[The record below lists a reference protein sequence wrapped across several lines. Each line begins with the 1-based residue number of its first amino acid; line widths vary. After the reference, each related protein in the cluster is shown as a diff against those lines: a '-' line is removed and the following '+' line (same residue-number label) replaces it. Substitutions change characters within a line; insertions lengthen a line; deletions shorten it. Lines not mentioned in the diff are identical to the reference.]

1 MFNLRGRACWLTHCC
16 WLGRCLGQ
24 RLQNVVSCED
34 YTAAIKKCQG
44 FELDQETG
52 QYTKLIPY
60 VTDPATQC
68 EEFGEG
74 PSLAALAQGVAA
86 LAQGGAG
93 VAALLEPVG
102 RDVNVG
108 DGDKLDIMSF
118 VHETM
123 PHHVFELK
131 PKEIFVKA
139 MLAVVQK
146 LVLKK
151 QNMGHGTR
159 LEVVNALLHHPK
171 AAKNLNLVQYLMMI
185 P

>member
-1 MFNLRGRACWLTHCC
+1 M
-16 WLGRCLGQ
+16 GQ

-74 PSLAALAQGVAA
+74 PSLAAQAV
-86 LAQGGAG
+86 AG
-93 VAALLEPVG
+93 VAALLEANLEPVG